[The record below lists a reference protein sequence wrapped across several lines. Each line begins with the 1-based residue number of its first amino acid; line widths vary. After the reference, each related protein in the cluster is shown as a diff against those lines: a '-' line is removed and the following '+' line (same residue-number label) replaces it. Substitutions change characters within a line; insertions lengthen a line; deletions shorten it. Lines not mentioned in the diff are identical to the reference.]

1 MKAKYARVSTDEQ
14 NVERQIDFDGQVFI
28 DRCSGSIPFSERNA
42 GKRIIELIQK
52 GKLRELHA
60 HSLDRMGRD
69 TIDILNTIKFLSSNQ
84 CALVLE
90 KEGLRTL
97 NADGKENIA
106 SKLLISILGAV
117 AETEKA
123 LIRERQREG
132 IEIAKRKGK
141 FKGRKK
147 GTSIS
152 DEDLIV
158 KYKKVATELKAGESL
173 RRAAALGGVSLGTAQ
188 RVSFALKSTSSKT
201 TCFDRAE

>member
-1 MKAKYARVSTDEQ
+1 MKNMKAKYVRVSTTDQ
-14 NVERQIDFDGQVFI
+14 NVDRQMEFEGEVFFDQ
-28 DRCSGSIPFSERNA
+28 CSGAIPFSERNA

-69 TIDILNTIKFLSSNQ
+69 TVDILNTIKFLSSNQ

-90 KEGLRTL
+90 KEGIRTL

-117 AETEKA
+117 AETERA

-132 IEIAKRKGK
+132 IAIAKRKGK

-152 DEDLIV
+152 DEDLII
-158 KYKKVATELKAGESL
+158 KYKKVATELQAGESL

-188 RVSFALKSTSSKT
+188 RVSSALYQMKVS
-201 TCFDRAE
+201 